1 MALNL
6 ELDLTEPLQTK
17 NGRKREISRKFGK
30 KFWGQGLADRVPSS
44 HQKHRYF
51 FSWPKRQFIIFWY
64 LFGHS
69 LNMQVQLSGGAMGKI
84 ILTEIPFK
92 CRTVWTQIRPDI
104 LSGLGWVK
112 IVCLQYRS
120 LAAKE
125 LNRGSY
131 MSAHVLLNLLN
142 V

>member
-6 ELDLTEPLQTK
+6 ELDLTVSTDQK
-17 NGRKREISRKFGK
+17 WAKRGNFKKIWE
-30 KFWGQGLADRVPSS
+30 KFWDQGLADRVPSG

-51 FSWPKRQFIIFWY
+51 FSWPKRKFIIFWY

-84 ILTEIPFK
+84 ILSEIPLK
-92 CRTVWTQIRPDI
+92 CQTVWTQIRTDI
-104 LSGLGWVK
+104 LSGLSWIQ
-112 IVCLQYRS
+112 IVCPQYTS

-131 MSAHVLLNLLN
+131 KSAHVLLNLLMS
-142 V
+142 